1 MQEIVESS
9 KARRKTAAEAI
20 EILTDAYQSPAYS
33 EKTMDRIAE
42 MKGIVSCLQAPF
54 FFESKDCIV
63 LAVPKCLVTKKG
75 LPKCGQICTYQLQN
89 NYWGKFS
96 Q

>member
-33 EKTMDRIAE
+33 EKTMNRIAE
-42 MKGIVSCLQAPF
+42 MKQIVSCLQTHF
-54 FFESKDCIV
+54 CEE
-63 LAVPKCLVTKKG
+63 
-75 LPKCGQICTYQLQN
+75 
-89 NYWGKFS
+89 
-96 Q
+96 